1 MGLVCVSGACMH
13 VYQSSYT
20 LATVVSVIVFK
31 IDSPGICVVTV
42 LTISCS
48 FDVVN
53 DHADTM
59 S

>member
-1 MGLVCVSGACMH
+1 MSLEHACVC

-20 LATVVSVIVFK
+20 LATVTVSVIVFK
-31 IDSPGICVVTV
+31 IDSLGICVVTV
-42 LTISCS
+42 LTVSRS

-53 DHADTM
+53 YHADTM